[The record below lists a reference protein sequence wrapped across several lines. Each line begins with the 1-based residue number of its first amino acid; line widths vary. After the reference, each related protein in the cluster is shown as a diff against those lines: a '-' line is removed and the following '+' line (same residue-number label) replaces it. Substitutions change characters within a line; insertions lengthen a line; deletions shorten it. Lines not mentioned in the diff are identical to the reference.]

1 MFAGKCFTCSC
12 IFLAQTLFCGL
23 SVAVAAQGL
32 VLRFLAQQDLLF
44 LIHQSVAHVGQCT
57 TPYTYCMHLA
67 HLVGN
72 SKQAWH
78 GSEGFALEVKV
89 ETCHYHPHAL
99 VCQLVAHLHYMLVK
113 ELCLVNAYHVVV
125 LCHEQYAGTGVYRR
139 AGYAVAL
146 VADYVLVA
154 VSGIQSGFEY
164 LHFLSCKHGTLH
176 ASDQFFGLAREHGA
190 AYHLYA
196 SSAHHFAI
204 AVGYVFHAGKG
215 TNYIEANVM
224 NLNKYYVKVFL
235 PICRCRN

>member
-12 IFLAQTLFCGL
+12 IFLVQTLFCGL

-32 VLRFLAQQDLLF
+32 VLRFLPQQDLLF

-89 ETCHYHPHAL
+89 ETRYNHPHAL
-99 VCQLVAHLHYMLVK
+99 IRQLVAHIHDMLVK
-113 ELCLVNAYHVVV
+113 ELCFVNAYHIVV
-125 LCHEQYAGTGVYRR
+125 LRHEQYAGTGVYRC
-139 AGYAVAL
+139 AGDAVAL
-146 VADYVLVA
+146 VADYILVA
-154 VSGIQSGFEY
+154 VSGVQGGLEY
-164 LHFLSCKHGTLH
+164 LHLLSCKHGAFH
-176 ASDQFFGLAREHGA
+176 ASDQFLGLAREHGT

-196 SSAHHFAI
+196 SSAHHLAI
-204 AVGYVFHAGKG
+204 AVGYVFHADKG
-215 TNYIEANVM
+215 TNYINAHGV
-224 NLNKYYVKVFL
+224 NLNKYYVKVIL
-235 PICRCRN
+235 PIRR